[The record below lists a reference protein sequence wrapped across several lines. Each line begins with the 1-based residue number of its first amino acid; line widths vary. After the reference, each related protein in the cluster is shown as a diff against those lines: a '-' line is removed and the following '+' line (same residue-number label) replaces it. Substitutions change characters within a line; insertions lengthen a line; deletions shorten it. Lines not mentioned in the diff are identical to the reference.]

1 MIFAFAGTSGQ
12 VASDSADDFLT
23 ISAFGEP
30 ALGICDILSR
40 QEFCFTKFLRVL
52 FAFSRIRAGSTVS
65 NWDAQS
71 KRFSQII
78 QFIPFSNWSFVSL
91 TARAVWGK
99 NRSGV

>member
-30 ALGICDILSR
+30 ALGIVAAALAVPERAKGAAEWSDSGTADSPPR
-40 QEFCFTKFLRVL
+40 PE
-52 FAFSRIRAGSTVS
+52 RAG
-65 NWDAQS
+65 NA
-71 KRFSQII
+71 